1 MMKRTLEKHGDN
13 LALRVKRDD
22 TWHEWTY
29 QQYWDEAKI
38 IAKAFIKLGLQ
49 RHHSVCILGFNS
61 PEWFIGQLAA
71 IMAGAFSAGIYTTNN
86 PSACK
91 YIIGNFLLVILFS
104 FLESF
109 RSPCLYIFFR
119 TLPSRHTYC

>member
-1 MMKRTLEKHGDN
+1 MIKNTLEKNGDN
-13 LALRVKRDD
+13 LALRVKRED

-38 IAKAFIKLGLQ
+38 VAKAFIKLGLE

-91 YIIGNFLLVILFS
+91 YIIGNFLLVILSS
-104 FLESF
+104 FFRKSF
-109 RSPCLYIFFR
+109 RFQC
-119 TLPSRHTYC
+119 

>member
-1 MMKRTLEKHGDN
+1 MIYIARIILFFQKIENPPISVITMMKRTLEKHGDN

-86 PSACK
+86 PAACK
-91 YIIGNFLLVILFS
+91 YIIGI
-104 FLESF
+104 
-109 RSPCLYIFFR
+109 IFF
-119 TLPSRHTYC
+119 